1 MAITTSSLP
10 AAARTPWGWILLAL
24 LLVALAAVPFLSA
37 SSQTFLSIVY
47 AKSVAV
53 LGLILL
59 LQAGQVSFG
68 HSMFFATGAYTV
80 AFLGRWMG
88 GGGDLGVVLLASI
101 ATSVLLA
108 LVVGVFVVRYRYI
121 FFGML
126 NLAFS
131 MVLYAILEKFFHLT
145 GGSDGL
151 RIRRPTAF
159 GIGFT
164 RSEFDTVLYYLTL
177 ALAFLCALLIWRYLK
192 SPLGQALKAIKSNE
206 TRLEYI
212 GLSARFVMLTG
223 YVISAALCG
232 IGGALLG
239 IIQGIA
245 TPEYSYW
252 TRSAEFVFIAILGG
266 VGHVAGA
273 LTGTFVY
280 EAVRTYAA
288 AFVADSWQLIL
299 GAVLLAI
306 ILKAPNGITGLVEGM
321 VARRRAGQGEDA
333 R

>member
-1 MAITTSSLP
+1 MSGASSSLP
-10 AAARTPWGWILLAL
+10 ATSSRATLGWILLAL
-24 LLVALAAVPFLSA
+24 LVIVLALVPFFNA
-37 SSQTFLSIVY
+37 SSQTFLAIVY

-68 HSMFFATGAYTV
+68 HGMFFATGAYTA

-88 GGGDLGVVLLASI
+88 GGGDVAVLLIASV
-101 ATSVLLA
+101 ATSVILG

-145 GGSDGL
+145 GGSDGM

-159 GIGFT
+159 GFSFS
-164 RSEFDTVLYYLTL
+164 RAEFDTFLYYLTL
-177 ALAFLCALLIWRYLK
+177 VLAFACALLIWRYLK

-206 TRLEYI
+206 TRLEYV

-232 IGGALLG
+232 IGGAMLG

-306 ILKAPNGITGLVEGM
+306 ILKAPEGIVGLVQDFM
-321 VARRRAGQGEDA
+321 RRRRTAKETGE
-333 R
+333 

>member
-1 MAITTSSLP
+1 MAL
-10 AAARTPWGWILLAL
+10 RWILLAL
-24 LLVALAAVPFLSA
+24 LLAVLAAVPAFAA
-37 SSQTFLSIVY
+37 SSQTFLAIVF
-47 AKSVAV
+47 AKSLAV
-53 LGLILL
+53 LGLLLL

-68 HSMFFATGAYTV
+68 HGMFFATGAYTV
-80 AFLGRWMG
+80 AFLGRSMG
-88 GGGDLGVVLLASI
+88 GGDIALLLAAS
-101 ATSVLLA
+101 AVSSVLLGL
-108 LVVGVFVVRYRYI
+108 LVGLFVVRYRYI

-131 MVLYAILEKFFHLT
+131 MVLYSILEKFFHLT

-151 RIRRPTAF
+151 RIRRPSAF
-159 GIGFT
+159 GFAFD
-164 RSEFDTVLYYLTL
+164 RAQFDTLIYYLTL
-177 ALAFLCALLIWRYLK
+177 VLAFGAAYLVWRYLR

-212 GLSARFVMLTG
+212 GLSARFVMLVG
-223 YVISAALCG
+223 YVISALLCG
-232 IGGALLG
+232 IGGACLG

-288 AFVADSWQLIL
+288 AFVADNWQMIL
-299 GAVLLAI
+299 GFVLLAI
-306 ILKAPNGITGLVEGM
+306 ILKAPTGIVGLVQAIAGRRKAQATAALTVET
-321 VARRRAGQGEDA
+321 AR
-333 R
+333 

>member
-1 MAITTSSLP
+1 MTL
-10 AAARTPWGWILLAL
+10 RWILLIL
-24 LLVALAAVPFLSA
+24 LLAVLAAVPAFAA
-37 SSQTFLSIVY
+37 SSQTFLAIVF
-47 AKSVAV
+47 AKSLAV
-53 LGLILL
+53 LGLLLL

-68 HSMFFATGAYTV
+68 HGMFFATGAYTV
-80 AFLGRWMG
+80 AFLGRSL
-88 GGGDLGVVLLASI
+88 GGGDIALLLAASAVSSVVLG
-101 ATSVLLA
+101 LL
-108 LVVGVFVVRYRYI
+108 VGLFVVRYRYI

-131 MVLYAILEKFFHLT
+131 MVLYSILEKFFHLT

-151 RIRRPTAF
+151 RIRRPSAF
-159 GIGFT
+159 GFAFD
-164 RSEFDTVLYYLTL
+164 RAQFDTLIYYLTL
-177 ALAFLCALLIWRYLK
+177 VLAFGAAYLVWRYLR

-212 GLSARFVMLTG
+212 GLSARFVMLVG
-223 YVISAALCG
+223 YVISALLCG
-232 IGGALLG
+232 IGGACLG

-288 AFVADSWQLIL
+288 AFVADSWQMIL
-299 GAVLLAI
+299 GFVLLAI
-306 ILKAPNGITGLVEGM
+306 ILKAPTGIVGLVQAIAGRRKAPASAALTVET
-321 VARRRAGQGEDA
+321 AR
-333 R
+333 

>member
-1 MAITTSSLP
+1 MTARALP
-10 AAARTPWGWILLAL
+10 FAL
-24 LLVALAAVPFLSA
+24 LLAVLAAVPFFAGSA
-37 SSQTFLSIVY
+37 QTFLAIVF
-47 AKSVAV
+47 AKSLPV
-53 LGLILL
+53 LGMILL

-68 HSMFFATGAYTV
+68 HGMFFATGAYTV
-80 AFLGRWMG
+80 AFLGRAMG
-88 GGGDLGVVLLASI
+88 GGGDLALLLVAGALSSVVLG
-101 ATSVLLA
+101 LL
-108 LVVGVFVVRYRYI
+108 VGLFVVRYRYI

-159 GIGFT
+159 GIAFD
-164 RSEFDTVLYYLTL
+164 RAQFDTLLYYLTL
-177 ALAFLCALLIWRYLK
+177 VLAVLATWLAWRYLR
-192 SPLGQALKAIKSNE
+192 SPLGQALKAIKTNE
-206 TRLEYI
+206 TRLEYV
-212 GLSARFVMLTG
+212 GLSARFVMLVG
-223 YVISAALCG
+223 YVISALLCG
-232 IGGALLG
+232 IGGACLG

-266 VGHVAGA
+266 AGHVAGA
-273 LTGTFVY
+273 LTGTLVY

-288 AFVADSWQLIL
+288 AFVADSWQMIL
-299 GAVLLAI
+299 GFVLLAV
-306 ILKAPNGITGLVEGM
+306 ILKAPLGIVGMAQGLIA
-321 VARRRAGQGEDA
+321 ARRKPVATLTEETA

>member
-1 MAITTSSLP
+1 MAV
-10 AAARTPWGWILLAL
+10 RWILLAL
-24 LLVALAAVPFLSA
+24 LLAVLAAVPAFAA
-37 SSQTFLSIVY
+37 SSQTFLAIVF
-47 AKSVAV
+47 AKSLAV
-53 LGLILL
+53 LGLLLL

-68 HSMFFATGAYTV
+68 HGMFFATGAYTV
-80 AFLGRWMG
+80 AFLGRSMG
-88 GGGDLGVVLLASI
+88 GGDIALLLAASAVSSVVLG
-101 ATSVLLA
+101 LL
-108 LVVGVFVVRYRYI
+108 VGLFVVRYRYI

-131 MVLYAILEKFFHLT
+131 MVLYSVLEKFFHLT

-151 RIRRPTAF
+151 RIRRPSAF
-159 GIGFT
+159 GFAFD
-164 RSEFDTVLYYLTL
+164 RAQFDTLIYYLTL
-177 ALAFLCALLIWRYLK
+177 ALAFGAAYLVWRYLR
-192 SPLGQALKAIKSNE
+192 SPLGEALKAIKSNE

-212 GLSARFVMLTG
+212 GLSARFVMLVG
-223 YVISAALCG
+223 YVISALLCG
-232 IGGALLG
+232 IGGACLG

-288 AFVADSWQLIL
+288 AFVADSWQMIL
-299 GAVLLAI
+299 GFVLLAI
-306 ILKAPNGITGLVEGM
+306 ILKAPAGIVGLVQAIAGRRKAQAAAALTVET
-321 VARRRAGQGEDA
+321 AR
-333 R
+333 

>member
-1 MAITTSSLP
+1 MAV
-10 AAARTPWGWILLAL
+10 RWILLVL
-24 LLVALAAVPFLSA
+24 LLAVLAAVPAFAA
-37 SSQTFLSIVY
+37 SSQTFLAIVF
-47 AKSVAV
+47 AKSLAV
-53 LGLILL
+53 LGLLLL

-68 HSMFFATGAYTV
+68 HGMFFATGAYTV
-80 AFLGRWMG
+80 AFLGRSL
-88 GGGDLGVVLLASI
+88 GGGDIALLLAASAVSSVVLG
-101 ATSVLLA
+101 
-108 LVVGVFVVRYRYI
+108 LVVGLFVVRYRYI

-131 MVLYAILEKFFHLT
+131 MVLYSILEKFFHLT

-151 RIRRPTAF
+151 RIRRPSAF
-159 GIGFT
+159 GFAFD
-164 RSEFDTVLYYLTL
+164 RAQFDTLLYYLTL
-177 ALAFLCALLIWRYLK
+177 VLAFGAAYLVWRYLR
-192 SPLGQALKAIKSNE
+192 SPLGQALKAIKTNE

-212 GLSARFVMLTG
+212 GLSARFVMLVG
-223 YVISAALCG
+223 YVISALLCG
-232 IGGALLG
+232 IGGACLG

-288 AFVADSWQLIL
+288 AFVADSWQMIL
-299 GAVLLAI
+299 GFVLLAI
-306 ILKAPNGITGLVEGM
+306 ILKAPSGIVGLVQALAGRRKAGDAALTVET
-321 VARRRAGQGEDA
+321 AR
-333 R
+333 

>member
-1 MAITTSSLP
+1 MAL
-10 AAARTPWGWILLAL
+10 RWILLVL
-24 LLVALAAVPFLSA
+24 LLAVLAAVPAFAA
-37 SSQTFLSIVY
+37 SSQTFLAIVF
-47 AKSVAV
+47 AKSLAV
-53 LGLILL
+53 LGLLLL

-68 HSMFFATGAYTV
+68 HGMFFATGAYTV
-80 AFLGRWMG
+80 AFLGRSMG
-88 GGGDLGVVLLASI
+88 GGDIALLLAAS
-101 ATSVLLA
+101 AVSSVLLGL
-108 LVVGVFVVRYRYI
+108 LVGLFVVRYRYI

-131 MVLYAILEKFFHLT
+131 MVLYSILEKFFHLT

-151 RIRRPTAF
+151 RIRRPSALGFAF
-159 GIGFT
+159 D
-164 RSEFDTVLYYLTL
+164 RAQFDTLIYYLTL
-177 ALAFLCALLIWRYLK
+177 VLAFGAAYLVWRYLR

-212 GLSARFVMLTG
+212 GLSARFVMLVG
-223 YVISAALCG
+223 YVISALLCG
-232 IGGALLG
+232 IGGACLG
-239 IIQGIA
+239 VIQGIA

-288 AFVADSWQLIL
+288 AFVADSWQMIL
-299 GAVLLAI
+299 GFVLLAI
-306 ILKAPNGITGLVEGM
+306 ILKAPTGIVGLVQAIAGRRKAQAAAALTVET
-321 VARRRAGQGEDA
+321 AR
-333 R
+333 

>member
-1 MAITTSSLP
+1 MAL
-10 AAARTPWGWILLAL
+10 RWILLAL
-24 LLVALAAVPFLSA
+24 LLAVLAAVPAFAA
-37 SSQTFLSIVY
+37 SSQTFLAIVF
-47 AKSVAV
+47 AKSLAV
-53 LGLILL
+53 LGLLLL

-68 HSMFFATGAYTV
+68 HGMFFATGAYTV
-80 AFLGRWMG
+80 AFLGRSMG
-88 GGGDLGVVLLASI
+88 GGDIALLLAASAVSSVVLG
-101 ATSVLLA
+101 LL
-108 LVVGVFVVRYRYI
+108 VGLFVVRYRYI

-131 MVLYAILEKFFHLT
+131 MVLYSILEKFFHLT

-151 RIRRPTAF
+151 RIRRPSAF
-159 GIGFT
+159 GFAFD
-164 RSEFDTVLYYLTL
+164 RAQFDTLIYYLTL
-177 ALAFLCALLIWRYLK
+177 VLAFGAAYLVWRYLR

-212 GLSARFVMLTG
+212 GLSARFVMLVG
-223 YVISAALCG
+223 YVISALLCG
-232 IGGALLG
+232 IGGACLG

-288 AFVADSWQLIL
+288 AFVADSWQMIL
-299 GAVLLAI
+299 GFVLLAI
-306 ILKAPNGITGLVEGM
+306 ILKAPTGIVGLVQAIAGRRKAQADAALTVET
-321 VARRRAGQGEDA
+321 AR
-333 R
+333 

>member
-1 MAITTSSLP
+1 MAV
-10 AAARTPWGWILLAL
+10 RWILLAL
-24 LLVALAAVPFLSA
+24 LLAVLAAVPAFAA
-37 SSQTFLSIVY
+37 SSQTFLAIVF
-47 AKSVAV
+47 AKSLAV
-53 LGLILL
+53 LGLLLL

-68 HSMFFATGAYTV
+68 HGMFFATGAYTV
-80 AFLGRWMG
+80 AFLGRSMG
-88 GGGDLGVVLLASI
+88 GGDIALLLAAS
-101 ATSVLLA
+101 AVSSVLLGL
-108 LVVGVFVVRYRYI
+108 LVGLFVVRYRYI

-131 MVLYAILEKFFHLT
+131 MVLYSILEKFFHLT

-151 RIRRPTAF
+151 RIRRPSAF
-159 GIGFT
+159 GFVFD
-164 RSEFDTVLYYLTL
+164 RAQFDTLIYYLTL
-177 ALAFLCALLIWRYLK
+177 VLAFGAAYLVWRYLR

-212 GLSARFVMLTG
+212 GLSARFVMLVG
-223 YVISAALCG
+223 YVISALLCG
-232 IGGALLG
+232 IGGACLG

-288 AFVADSWQLIL
+288 AFVADSWQMIL
-299 GAVLLAI
+299 GFVLLAI
-306 ILKAPNGITGLVEGM
+306 ILKAPTGIVGLVQAIAGRRKAQATAGLTVET
-321 VARRRAGQGEDA
+321 AR
-333 R
+333 

>member
-1 MAITTSSLP
+1 MAV
-10 AAARTPWGWILLAL
+10 RWIFLAL
-24 LLVALAAVPFLSA
+24 LLAVLAAVPAFAA
-37 SSQTFLSIVY
+37 SSQTFLAIVF
-47 AKSVAV
+47 AKSLAV
-53 LGLILL
+53 LGLLLL

-68 HSMFFATGAYTV
+68 HGMFFATGAYTV
-80 AFLGRWMG
+80 AFLGRSMG
-88 GGGDLGVVLLASI
+88 GGDIALLLAAS
-101 ATSVLLA
+101 AVSSVLLGL
-108 LVVGVFVVRYRYI
+108 LVGLFVVRYRYI

-131 MVLYAILEKFFHLT
+131 MVLYSILEKFFHLT

-151 RIRRPTAF
+151 RIRRPSALGFAF
-159 GIGFT
+159 D
-164 RSEFDTVLYYLTL
+164 RAQFDTLIYYLTL
-177 ALAFLCALLIWRYLK
+177 VLAFGAAYLVWRYLK

-212 GLSARFVMLTG
+212 GLSARFVMLVG
-223 YVISAALCG
+223 YVISALLCG
-232 IGGALLG
+232 IGGACLG

-288 AFVADSWQLIL
+288 AFVADSWQMIL
-299 GAVLLAI
+299 GFVLLAI
-306 ILKAPNGITGLVEGM
+306 ILKAPTGIVGLVQA
-321 VARRRAGQGEDA
+321 VADRRKAQAGAALTVETA

>member
-1 MAITTSSLP
+1 MVRA
-10 AAARTPWGWILLAL
+10 ILLV
-24 LLVALAAVPFLSA
+24 LVLAVLAAVPAFAA
-37 SSQTFLSIVY
+37 SSQTFLAIVF
-47 AKSVAV
+47 AKSLAV
-53 LGLILL
+53 LGLLLL

-68 HSMFFATGAYTV
+68 HGMFFATGAYTV
-80 AFLGRWMG
+80 AFLGRSL
-88 GGGDLGVVLLASI
+88 GGGDLALLLVASAVSSVVLGI
-101 ATSVLLA
+101 
-108 LVVGVFVVRYRYI
+108 VVGLFVVRYRYI

-131 MVLYAILEKFFHLT
+131 MVLYSVLEKFFHLT

-151 RIRRPTAF
+151 RIRRPSALGFSFDRAQFDTLIYYVTLVLAF
-159 GIGFT
+159 GAAWL
-164 RSEFDTVLYYLTL
+164 V
-177 ALAFLCALLIWRYLK
+177 WRYLR
-192 SPLGQALKAIKSNE
+192 SPLGQALKAIKTNE

-212 GLSARFVMLTG
+212 GLSARFVMLVG
-223 YVISAALCG
+223 YVISALLCG
-232 IGGALLG
+232 IGGACLG
-239 IIQGIA
+239 VIQGIA

-288 AFVADSWQLIL
+288 AFVADSWQMIL
-299 GAVLLAI
+299 GFVLLAI
-306 ILKAPNGITGLVEGM
+306 ILKAPSGIVGLVQSLA
-321 VARRRAGQGEDA
+321 ARRCKADGASALTVETA

>member
-1 MAITTSSLP
+1 MT
-10 AAARTPWGWILLAL
+10 ARSVLLAVL
-24 LLVALAAVPFLSA
+24 LAVLAAVPFFAA
-37 SSQTFLSIVY
+37 SSQTFLAIVF
-47 AKSVAV
+47 AKSLPV
-53 LGLILL
+53 LGMILL

-68 HSMFFATGAYTV
+68 HGMFFASGAYTV
-80 AFLGRWMG
+80 AFLGRAL
-88 GGGDLGVVLLASI
+88 GGGDIALLLVAGAVSSVVLG
-101 ATSVLLA
+101 LL
-108 LVVGVFVVRYRYI
+108 VGLFVVRYRYI

-159 GIGFT
+159 GFAFD
-164 RSEFDTVLYYLTL
+164 RAQFDTLLYYLTL
-177 ALAFLCALLIWRYLK
+177 ALAFLATWLAWRYLR
-192 SPLGQALKAIKSNE
+192 SPLGQALKAIKTNE
-206 TRLEYI
+206 TRLEYV
-212 GLSARFVMLTG
+212 GLSARFVMLVG
-223 YVISAALCG
+223 YVISALLCG
-232 IGGALLG
+232 IGGACLG

-266 VGHVAGA
+266 AGHVAGA
-273 LTGTFVY
+273 LTGTLVY

-288 AFVADSWQLIL
+288 AFVADSWQMIL
-299 GAVLLAI
+299 GFVLLAV
-306 ILKAPNGITGLVEGM
+306 ILKAPLGIVGM
-321 VARRRAGQGEDA
+321 AQDLIAARRKPVATLTEETA

>member
-1 MAITTSSLP
+1 MAV
-10 AAARTPWGWILLAL
+10 RWILLAL
-24 LLVALAAVPFLSA
+24 LLAVLAAVPAFAA
-37 SSQTFLSIVY
+37 SSQTFLAIVF
-47 AKSVAV
+47 AKSLAV
-53 LGLILL
+53 LGLLLL

-68 HSMFFATGAYTV
+68 HGMFFATGAYTV
-80 AFLGRWMG
+80 AFLGRSV
-88 GGGDLGVVLLASI
+88 GGGDIALLLAAS
-101 ATSVLLA
+101 AVSSVLLGL
-108 LVVGVFVVRYRYI
+108 LVGLFVVRYRYI

-131 MVLYAILEKFFHLT
+131 MVLYSILEKFFHLT

-151 RIRRPTAF
+151 RIRRPSAF
-159 GIGFT
+159 GFAFD
-164 RSEFDTVLYYLTL
+164 RAQFDTLIYYLTL
-177 ALAFLCALLIWRYLK
+177 VLAFGAAYLVWRYLR

-212 GLSARFVMLTG
+212 GLSARFVMLVG
-223 YVISAALCG
+223 YVISALLCG
-232 IGGALLG
+232 IGGACLG

-288 AFVADSWQLIL
+288 AFVADSWQMIL
-299 GAVLLAI
+299 GFVLLAI
-306 ILKAPNGITGLVEGM
+306 ILKAPTGIVGLVQAIAGRRKAQATAALTVET
-321 VARRRAGQGEDA
+321 AR
-333 R
+333 

>member
-1 MAITTSSLP
+1 MTARALP
-10 AAARTPWGWILLAL
+10 FAL
-24 LLVALAAVPFLSA
+24 LLAVLAAVPFFAGSA
-37 SSQTFLSIVY
+37 QTFLAIVF
-47 AKSVAV
+47 AKSLPV
-53 LGLILL
+53 LGMILL

-68 HSMFFATGAYTV
+68 HGMFFAMGAYTV
-80 AFLGRWMG
+80 AFLGRAMG
-88 GGGDLGVVLLASI
+88 GGGDLALLLVAGALSSVVLG
-101 ATSVLLA
+101 LL
-108 LVVGVFVVRYRYI
+108 VGLFVVRYRYI

-159 GIGFT
+159 GIAFD
-164 RSEFDTVLYYLTL
+164 RAQFDTLLYYLTL
-177 ALAFLCALLIWRYLK
+177 VLAVLATWLAWRYLR
-192 SPLGQALKAIKSNE
+192 SPLGQALKAIKTNE
-206 TRLEYI
+206 TRLEYV
-212 GLSARFVMLTG
+212 GLSARFVMLVG
-223 YVISAALCG
+223 YVISALLCG
-232 IGGALLG
+232 IGGACLG

-266 VGHVAGA
+266 AGHVAGA
-273 LTGTFVY
+273 LTGTLVY

-288 AFVADSWQLIL
+288 AFVADSWQMIL
-299 GAVLLAI
+299 GFVLLAV
-306 ILKAPNGITGLVEGM
+306 ILKAPLGIVGMAQGLIA
-321 VARRRAGQGEDA
+321 ARRKPVATLTEETA

>member
-1 MAITTSSLP
+1 MAV
-10 AAARTPWGWILLAL
+10 RWILLAL
-24 LLVALAAVPFLSA
+24 LLAVLAAVPAFAA
-37 SSQTFLSIVY
+37 SSQTFLAIVF
-47 AKSVAV
+47 AKSLAV
-53 LGLILL
+53 LGLLLL

-68 HSMFFATGAYTV
+68 HGMFFATGAYTV
-80 AFLGRWMG
+80 AFLGRSMG
-88 GGGDLGVVLLASI
+88 GGDIALLLAASAVSSVVLG
-101 ATSVLLA
+101 LL
-108 LVVGVFVVRYRYI
+108 VGLFVVRYRYI

-131 MVLYAILEKFFHLT
+131 MVLYSILEKFFHLT

-151 RIRRPTAF
+151 RIRRPSAF
-159 GIGFT
+159 GFAFD
-164 RSEFDTVLYYLTL
+164 RAQFDTLIYYLTL
-177 ALAFLCALLIWRYLK
+177 ALAFGAAYLVWRYLR
-192 SPLGQALKAIKSNE
+192 SPLGEALKAIKSNE

-212 GLSARFVMLTG
+212 GLSARFVMLVG
-223 YVISAALCG
+223 YVISALLCG
-232 IGGALLG
+232 IGGACLG

-288 AFVADSWQLIL
+288 AFVADSWQMIL
-299 GAVLLAI
+299 GFVLLAI
-306 ILKAPNGITGLVEGM
+306 ILKAPAGIVGLVQAIAGRRKAQAAAALTVET
-321 VARRRAGQGEDA
+321 AR
-333 R
+333 

>member
-1 MAITTSSLP
+1 MAR
-10 AAARTPWGWILLAL
+10 AILLI
-24 LLVALAAVPFLSA
+24 LLVAALATVPVFAA
-37 SSQTFLSIVY
+37 SSQPFLAIVF
-47 AKSVAV
+47 AKSLAV
-53 LGLILL
+53 LGLLLL

-68 HSMFFATGAYTV
+68 HGMFFATGAYTV
-80 AFLGRWMG
+80 AFLGRG
-88 GGGDLGVVLLASI
+88 LGGGDLALLLAASALSSVVLG
-101 ATSVLLA
+101 
-108 LVVGVFVVRYRYI
+108 LVVGLFVVRYRYI

-151 RIRRPTAF
+151 RIRRPSAL
-159 GIGFT
+159 GFSFD
-164 RSEFDTVLYYLTL
+164 RAQFDTLIYYVTLVLAVGAAYLV
-177 ALAFLCALLIWRYLK
+177 WRYLR
-192 SPLGQALKAIKSNE
+192 SPLGQALKAIRTNE

-212 GLSARFVMLTG
+212 GLSARFVMLVG
-223 YVISAALCG
+223 YVISALLCG
-232 IGGALLG
+232 IGGACLG
-239 IIQGIA
+239 VVQGIA

-273 LTGTFVY
+273 LTGTMVY

-288 AFVADSWQLIL
+288 AFVADSWQMIL
-299 GAVLLAI
+299 GFVLLAI
-306 ILKAPNGITGLVEGM
+306 ILKAPSGIIGM
-321 VARRRAGQGEDA
+321 VESLATRRRKAEGASPLTVETA

>member
-1 MAITTSSLP
+1 MAL
-10 AAARTPWGWILLAL
+10 RWILLAL
-24 LLVALAAVPFLSA
+24 LLAVLAAVPAFAA
-37 SSQTFLSIVY
+37 SSQTFLAIVF
-47 AKSVAV
+47 AKSLAV
-53 LGLILL
+53 LGLLLL

-68 HSMFFATGAYTV
+68 HGMFFATGAYTV
-80 AFLGRWMG
+80 AFLGRSMG
-88 GGGDLGVVLLASI
+88 GGDIALLLAAS
-101 ATSVLLA
+101 AVSSVLLGL
-108 LVVGVFVVRYRYI
+108 LVGLFVVRYRYI

-131 MVLYAILEKFFHLT
+131 MVLYSILEKFFHLT

-151 RIRRPTAF
+151 RIRRPFAF
-159 GIGFT
+159 GFAFD
-164 RSEFDTVLYYLTL
+164 RAQFDTLIYYLTL
-177 ALAFLCALLIWRYLK
+177 VLAFGAAYLVWRYLR

-212 GLSARFVMLTG
+212 GLSARFVMLVG
-223 YVISAALCG
+223 YVISALLCG
-232 IGGALLG
+232 IGGACLG

-288 AFVADSWQLIL
+288 AFVADSWQMIL
-299 GAVLLAI
+299 GFVLLAI
-306 ILKAPNGITGLVEGM
+306 ILKAPTGIVGLVQAIAGRRKAQAAAALTVET
-321 VARRRAGQGEDA
+321 AR
-333 R
+333 

>member
-1 MAITTSSLP
+1 MALR
-10 AAARTPWGWILLAL
+10 AILLAV
-24 LLVALAAVPFLSA
+24 LVAVLAAVPLFALS
-37 SSQTFLSIVY
+37 SLTFLAIVF

-53 LGLILL
+53 LGLLLL
-59 LQAGQVSFG
+59 LQGGQVSFG
-68 HSMFFATGAYTV
+68 HGMFFATGAYTV
-80 AFLGRWMG
+80 AFLGRSL
-88 GGGDLGVVLLASI
+88 GGGDLALLLIAGALSSAVLGVA
-101 ATSVLLA
+101 
-108 LVVGVFVVRYRYI
+108 VGLFVVRYRYI

-159 GIGFT
+159 GIA
-164 RSEFDTVLYYLTL
+164 FDRAQFDLVLYYVTF
-177 ALAFLCALLIWRYLK
+177 ALAFLAAYLVWRYLR
-192 SPLGQALKAIKSNE
+192 SPLGQALKAIKTNE

-212 GLSARFVMLTG
+212 GLSARFVMLVG
-223 YVISAALCG
+223 YVISAVLCG
-232 IGGALLG
+232 LGGACLG

-266 VGHVAGA
+266 AGHVAGA

-288 AFVADSWQLIL
+288 AFVADSWQMIL
-299 GAVLLAI
+299 GFVLLAV
-306 ILKAPNGITGLVEGM
+306 ILKAPAGIVGLIEGL
-321 VARRRAGQGEDA
+321 ATRRRKAETASLTAEAA

>member
-1 MAITTSSLP
+1 MAV
-10 AAARTPWGWILLAL
+10 RWILLAL
-24 LLVALAAVPFLSA
+24 LLAVLAAVPAFAA
-37 SSQTFLSIVY
+37 SSQTFLAIVF
-47 AKSVAV
+47 AKSLAV
-53 LGLILL
+53 LGLLLL

-68 HSMFFATGAYTV
+68 HGMFFATGAYTV
-80 AFLGRWMG
+80 AFLGRSMG
-88 GGGDLGVVLLASI
+88 GGDIALLLAAS
-101 ATSVLLA
+101 AVSSVLLGL
-108 LVVGVFVVRYRYI
+108 LVGLFVVRYRYI

-131 MVLYAILEKFFHLT
+131 MVLYSILEKFFHLT

-151 RIRRPTAF
+151 RIRRPSAF
-159 GIGFT
+159 GFAFD
-164 RSEFDTVLYYLTL
+164 RAQFDTLIYYLTL
-177 ALAFLCALLIWRYLK
+177 VLAFGAAYLVWRYLR

-212 GLSARFVMLTG
+212 GLSARFVMLVG
-223 YVISAALCG
+223 YVISALLCG
-232 IGGALLG
+232 IGGACLG

-288 AFVADSWQLIL
+288 AFVADSWQMIL
-299 GAVLLAI
+299 GFVLLAI
-306 ILKAPNGITGLVEGM
+306 ILKAPTGIVGLVQAIAGRRKAQATAGLTVET
-321 VARRRAGQGEDA
+321 AR
-333 R
+333 

>member
-1 MAITTSSLP
+1 MAV
-10 AAARTPWGWILLAL
+10 RWILLAL
-24 LLVALAAVPFLSA
+24 LLAVLAAVPAFAA
-37 SSQTFLSIVY
+37 SSQTFLAIVF
-47 AKSVAV
+47 AKSLAV
-53 LGLILL
+53 LGLLLL

-68 HSMFFATGAYTV
+68 HGMFFATGAYTV
-80 AFLGRWMG
+80 AFLGRSMG
-88 GGGDLGVVLLASI
+88 GGDIALLLAAS
-101 ATSVLLA
+101 AVSSVLLGL
-108 LVVGVFVVRYRYI
+108 LVGLFVVRYRYI

-131 MVLYAILEKFFHLT
+131 MVLYSILEKFFHLT

-151 RIRRPTAF
+151 RIRRPSAF
-159 GIGFT
+159 GFAFD
-164 RSEFDTVLYYLTL
+164 RAQFDTLIYYLTL
-177 ALAFLCALLIWRYLK
+177 VLAFGAAYLVWRYLR

-212 GLSARFVMLTG
+212 GLSARFVMLVG
-223 YVISAALCG
+223 YVISALLCG
-232 IGGALLG
+232 IGGACLG

-288 AFVADSWQLIL
+288 AFVADSWQMIL
-299 GAVLLAI
+299 GFVLLAI
-306 ILKAPNGITGLVEGM
+306 ILKAPTGIVGLVQAIAGRRKAQATAALTVET
-321 VARRRAGQGEDA
+321 AR
-333 R
+333 

>member
-1 MAITTSSLP
+1 MSSASSSLP
-10 AAARTPWGWILLAL
+10 ATSSRASLGWILLAL
-24 LLVALAAVPFLSA
+24 LVIVLALVPFFNS
-37 SSQTFLSIVY
+37 SSQTFLAIVY

-68 HSMFFATGAYTV
+68 HGMFFATGAYTA

-88 GGGDLGVVLLASI
+88 GGGDVAVLLVASV
-101 ATSVLLA
+101 ATSVILG

-131 MVLYAILEKFFHLT
+131 MVLYAILEKFFYLT
-145 GGSDGL
+145 GGSDGM

-159 GIGFT
+159 GFSFS
-164 RSEFDTVLYYLTL
+164 RSEFDTFLYYLTL
-177 ALAFLCALLIWRYLK
+177 ALAFACALLIWRYLK

-206 TRLEYI
+206 TRLEYV

-232 IGGALLG
+232 IGGAMLG

-306 ILKAPNGITGLVEGM
+306 ILKAPEGIVGLVQDF
-321 VARRRAGQGEDA
+321 VRRRTVKETGE
-333 R
+333 

>member
-1 MAITTSSLP
+1 MAL
-10 AAARTPWGWILLAL
+10 RWILLVL
-24 LLVALAAVPFLSA
+24 LLAVLAAVPAFAA
-37 SSQTFLSIVY
+37 SSQTFLAIVF
-47 AKSVAV
+47 AKSLAV
-53 LGLILL
+53 LGLLLL

-68 HSMFFATGAYTV
+68 HGMFFATGAYTV
-80 AFLGRWMG
+80 AFLGRSMG
-88 GGGDLGVVLLASI
+88 GGDIALLLAASAVSSVVLG
-101 ATSVLLA
+101 LL
-108 LVVGVFVVRYRYI
+108 VGLFVVRYRYI

-131 MVLYAILEKFFHLT
+131 MVLYSILEKFFHLT

-151 RIRRPTAF
+151 RIRRPSAF
-159 GIGFT
+159 GFAFD
-164 RSEFDTVLYYLTL
+164 RAQFDTLIYYLTL
-177 ALAFLCALLIWRYLK
+177 VLAFGAAYLVWRYLR

-212 GLSARFVMLTG
+212 GLSARFVMLVG
-223 YVISAALCG
+223 YVISALLCG
-232 IGGALLG
+232 IGGACLG

-288 AFVADSWQLIL
+288 AFVADSWQMIL
-299 GAVLLAI
+299 GFVLLAI
-306 ILKAPNGITGLVEGM
+306 ILKAPTGIVGLVQAIAGRRKAQADAALTVET
-321 VARRRAGQGEDA
+321 AR
-333 R
+333 